1 MAIISGSIQQNRG
14 QTYGAISLPFTPSIF
29 EPVVD
34 EEKATSLK
42 GKLKTAFNKTKDAVK
57 GAFTSPKE
65 TFEKLTTYL
74 SDERNMEKLKNGA
87 LAKFSGI
94 AVAQTLISG
103 KVETKEA
110 LDYLFLGFAP
120 ALNVTAASL
129 GYVGLTQMKDALANG
144 TINVGSFVNG
154 LSTSLK
160 GVTDLKD
167 QIQGKDTL
175 TKGNLIEIDLTIS
188 HSETYQA
195 ETPDRRVESG
205 NTMSETVHNLPL
217 TIRMECAIEDGKRY
231 TTSDLRAVFTELRN
245 KKELVTVYLGEDTFE
260 DMCLVN
266 FEPNKDTTRSGFD
279 YSLEFKQV
287 NIGIVDFQPVN
298 LQPTL
303 DAVKEDVS
311 TTTVTT
317 STAMSASGNASAK
330 IKSVATANMDNVP
343 MPDDPF
349 TSIAKNFGGKLRYIQ
364 QRVKGG
370 ATYIV
375 PIIELSTGK
384 VITY

>member
-1 MAIISGSIQQNRG
+1 MAIISGGIQQNRG
-14 QTYGAISLPFTPSIF
+14 QTYGAISLPFTPAVF

-34 EEKATSLK
+34 DEKATSLK

-57 GAFTSPKE
+57 GAFTNPKE

-120 ALNVTAASL
+120 AMNVTAASL

-144 TINVGSFVNG
+144 TINVGSFVSGFANA
-154 LSTSLK
+154 LK
-160 GVTDLKD
+160 GITDIKD

-217 TIRMECAIEDGKRY
+217 TIRMECAIEDNKRY
-231 TTSDLRAVFTELRN
+231 KTSDLRAIFEELRN
-245 KKELVTVYLGEDTFE
+245 KKELVTVYLGDDTFD
-260 DMCLVN
+260 DMCLVS

-287 NIGIVDFQPVN
+287 NIGFVDFQPVN

-311 TTTVTT
+311 ATTVTT

-330 IKSVATANMDNVP
+330 IKSIGAETNIDLGIPTVDDARRETFQTAKD
-343 MPDDPF
+343 F
-349 TSIAKNFGGKLRYIQ
+349 RTGKGRYKIFSKDSLLYQ
-364 QRVKGG
+364 
-370 ATYIV
+370 ATYGI
-375 PIIELSTGK
+375 GK
-384 VITY
+384 

>member
-1 MAIISGSIQQNRG
+1 MAIISGSIQQSRG
-14 QTYGAISLPFTPSIF
+14 QTYGAISLPFTPAVF

-34 EEKATSLK
+34 DEKATSLK

-57 GAFTSPKE
+57 GAFTNPKE

-175 TKGNLIEIDLTIS
+175 TKSNLIEIDLTIS
-188 HSETYQA
+188 HSETYQS

-231 TTSDLRAVFTELRN
+231 KTSDLRAIFEELRN

-260 DMCLVN
+260 DMCLVS

-287 NIGIVDFQPVN
+287 NIGVVDFQPVK

-303 DAVKEDVS
+303 EAVKEDVS

-317 STAMSASGNASAK
+317 ASGNASAT
-330 IKSVATANMDNVP
+330 IKNASATIKNASATSAINVP
-343 MPDDPF
+343 NLIDKAENDAVSQLVKINKGGIQKE
-349 TSIAKNFGGKLRYIQ
+349 SIAYKLR
-364 QRVKGG
+364 VKD
-370 ATYIV
+370 IKK
-375 PIIELSTGK
+375 TGL
-384 VITY
+384 

>member
-1 MAIISGSIQQNRG
+1 MAIISGGLQQSRG
-14 QTYGAISLPFTPSIF
+14 QTYGAISLPFTPAVF
-29 EPVVD
+29 EPVID

-120 ALNVTAASL
+120 ALNVTATSL

-154 LSTSLK
+154 LSNSLK

-175 TKGNLIEIDLTIS
+175 TKSNLIEIDLTIS
-188 HSETYQA
+188 HSETYQS

-231 TTSDLRAVFTELRN
+231 KTSDLRAVFEELRN

-260 DMCLVN
+260 DMCLVS

-287 NIGIVDFQPVN
+287 NIGVVDFQPVN

-303 DAVKEDVS
+303 EAVKEDVS

-317 STAMSASGNASAK
+317 ASGNTSATIKNASAT
-330 IKSVATANMDNVP
+330 IKNTRATSAINVP
-343 MPDDPF
+343 NLIDKAENDAVSQLVKINKGGIQKA
-349 TSIAKNFGGKLRYIQ
+349 SIAYKLRV
-364 QRVKGG
+364 RALKK
-370 ATYIV
+370 
-375 PIIELSTGK
+375 TGL
-384 VITY
+384 

>member
-1 MAIISGSIQQNRG
+1 MAIISGGMQQNRG
-14 QTYGAISLPFTPSIF
+14 QTYGAISLPFTPAIF
-29 EPVVD
+29 EPVVND
-34 EEKATSLK
+34 EQATSLK
-42 GKLKTAFNKTKDAVK
+42 GKLKTAFNKTKDTIK
-57 GAFTSPKE
+57 DAFTSPPKE

-94 AVAQTLISG
+94 AIAQTLING

-154 LSTSLK
+154 FSTALK

-245 KKELVTVYLGEDTFE
+245 KKELVTVYLGDDTFE

-298 LQPTL
+298 MQPTL
-303 DAVKEDVS
+303 KTIKEDVS

-317 STAMSASGNASAK
+317 ASGNASAK
-330 IKSVATANMDNVP
+330 IKSVATANMDNIP

-349 TSIAKNFGGKLRYIQ
+349 TAIAKNFGGKLRYIQ

-370 ATYIV
+370 ATWIV
-375 PIIELSTGK
+375 PIIELASGK
-384 VITY
+384 VISY

>member
-1 MAIISGSIQQNRG
+1 MAIISGGLQQSRG
-14 QTYGAISLPFTPSIF
+14 QTYGAISLPFTPAVF

-120 ALNVTAASL
+120 ALNVTATSL

-154 LSTSLK
+154 LSNSLK

-175 TKGNLIEIDLTIS
+175 TKSNLIEIDLTIS
-188 HSETYQA
+188 HSETYQS

-231 TTSDLRAVFTELRN
+231 KTSDLRAVFEELRN

-260 DMCLVN
+260 DMCLVS

-287 NIGIVDFQPVN
+287 NIGVVDFQPVN

-303 DAVKEDVS
+303 EAVKEDVS

-317 STAMSASGNASAK
+317 ASGNTSATIKNASAT
-330 IKSVATANMDNVP
+330 IKNTRATSAINVP
-343 MPDDPF
+343 NLIDKAENDAVSQLVKINKGGIQKA
-349 TSIAKNFGGKLRYIQ
+349 SIAYKLRV
-364 QRVKGG
+364 RALKK
-370 ATYIV
+370 
-375 PIIELSTGK
+375 TGL
-384 VITY
+384 

>member
-1 MAIISGSIQQNRG
+1 MAIISGGIQQNRG
-14 QTYGAISLPFTPSIF
+14 QTYGAISLPFTPAIF

-34 EEKATSLK
+34 AEKATSLK

-217 TIRMECAIEDGKRY
+217 TIRMDCAIEDGKRY
-231 TTSDLRAVFTELRN
+231 KTSDLRAVFEELRN
-245 KKELVTVYLGEDTFE
+245 KKELVTVYLGNDTFE
-260 DMCLVN
+260 DMCLVR

-287 NIGIVDFQPVN
+287 NIGIVDFQSVN
-298 LQPTL
+298 MQPTL
-303 DAVKEDVS
+303 KAVKEDVS
-311 TTTVTT
+311 TTTITT
-317 STAMSASGNASAK
+317 TSGNASAT
-330 IKSVATANMDNVP
+330 IKNASATSAINVP
-343 MPDDPF
+343 NLIDKAENDAVSQLVKINKGGIQKA
-349 TSIAKNFGGKLRYIQ
+349 SIAYKLRV
-364 QRVKGG
+364 RASKK
-370 ATYIV
+370 
-375 PIIELSTGK
+375 TGL
-384 VITY
+384 

>member
-1 MAIISGSIQQNRG
+1 MAIISGGIQQNRG
-14 QTYGAISLPFTPSIF
+14 QTYGAISLPFTPAIF
-29 EPVVD
+29 EPVVHD
-34 EEKATSLK
+34 EQATSLK
-42 GKLKTAFNKTKDAVK
+42 GKLKTAFNKTKDTVK
-57 GAFTSPKE
+57 DAFTSPPKE
-65 TFEKLTTYL
+65 TFERLTTYL

-94 AVAQTLISG
+94 AVAQTLING

-154 LSTSLK
+154 FSTALK

-167 QIQGKDTL
+167 QIQGTDTL
-175 TKGNLIEIDLTIS
+175 TKGKLIEIDLTIS

-231 TTSDLRAVFTELRN
+231 TTSDLRAVFEELRS
-245 KKELVTVYLGEDTFE
+245 KKELVTVYLGDDTFE

-287 NIGIVDFQPVN
+287 NIGVVDFQPVN

-303 DAVKEDVS
+303 KAIKEDVS

-317 STAMSASGNASAK
+317 ASGNASAK
-330 IKSVATANMDNVP
+330 IKSVSAETDVNLGVPTA
-343 MPDDPF
+343 DDARRDSF
-349 TSIAKNFGGKLRYIQ
+349 QTAKDIR
-364 QRVKGG
+364 
-370 ATYIV
+370 
-375 PIIELSTGK
+375 TGK
-384 VITY
+384 GRYKVWSKDSLLYQYTHGAED

>member
-1 MAIISGSIQQNRG
+1 MAIISGGLQQSRG
-14 QTYGAISLPFTPSIF
+14 QTYGAISLPFTPAVF

-34 EEKATSLK
+34 DEKATSLK

-57 GAFTSPKE
+57 GAFTNPKE

-74 SDERNMEKLKNGA
+74 SDERNMEKLKNSA

-188 HSETYQA
+188 HSETYQS

-231 TTSDLRAVFTELRN
+231 ITSDLRAVFEELRN
-245 KKELVTVYLGEDTFE
+245 KKELVTVYLGDDTFE
-260 DMCLVN
+260 DMCLVS

-287 NIGIVDFQPVN
+287 NIGIVDFQPVK

-303 DAVKEDVS
+303 KAVKEDVS
-311 TTTVTT
+311 TTTITT
-317 STAMSASGNASAK
+317 ASGNASAT
-330 IKSVATANMDNVP
+330 IKNASATSAINVP
-343 MPDDPF
+343 NLIDKAENDAVSQLVKINKGGIQKA
-349 TSIAKNFGGKLRYIQ
+349 SIAYKLRV
-364 QRVKGG
+364 RALKK
-370 ATYIV
+370 
-375 PIIELSTGK
+375 TGL
-384 VITY
+384 

>member
-1 MAIISGSIQQNRG
+1 MAIISGGIQQNRG
-14 QTYGAISLPFTPSIF
+14 QTYGAISLPFTPAVF
-29 EPVVD
+29 EPVVND
-34 EEKATSLK
+34 EQATSLK
-42 GKLKTAFNKTKDAVK
+42 GKLKTAFNKTKDTVK
-57 GAFTSPKE
+57 DAFTSPPKE

-154 LSTSLK
+154 FSTALK

-245 KKELVTVYLGEDTFE
+245 KKELVTVYLGDDTFE

-298 LQPTL
+298 MQPTL
-303 DAVKEDVS
+303 KTIKEDVS

-317 STAMSASGNASAK
+317 ASGNASAK
-330 IKSVATANMDNVP
+330 IKSVSAETDANLGVPTA
-343 MPDDPF
+343 DDARRDSF
-349 TSIAKNFGGKLRYIQ
+349 QTAKNIR
-364 QRVKGG
+364 
-370 ATYIV
+370 
-375 PIIELSTGK
+375 TGK
-384 VITY
+384 GRYKIWSQDSLLYQFTHGAED

>member
-14 QTYGAISLPFTPSIF
+14 QTYGAISLPFTPAVF

-188 HSETYQA
+188 HSETYQS

-231 TTSDLRAVFTELRN
+231 TTSDLRAVFEELRN
-245 KKELVTVYLGEDTFE
+245 KKELVTVYLGEDAFE
-260 DMCLVN
+260 DMCLVK

-303 DAVKEDVS
+303 KAIKEDVS

-317 STAMSASGNASAK
+317 ASGNASAK
-330 IKSVATANMDNVP
+330 IKSMATANMDNVP
-343 MPDDPF
+343 MPPDTF
-349 TSIAKNFGGKLRYIQ
+349 TAIGNSVGGKYKYIQ
-364 QRVKGG
+364 QRVKDG